1 MNRRTFLWAGALFGA
16 FSLSPTLVFA
26 SEGQTSVALVETFH
40 SALLSSMK
48 SAAET
53 GVKQRFKLLSPIVGE
68 SFHAGLMIQVA
79 SGSYWRKASETQHD
93 ALTAAFSKL
102 SAATYAAQFDG
113 YDGQSFETLGHKPG
127 PQKTIL
133 VETQILNPGSGNVAL
148 TYVTRKIRGRW
159 RIIDVLVD
167 TGISELAR
175 KRSEYRGILKS
186 GGVDG
191 LVNLLD
197 TKSRALLTD

>member
-1 MNRRTFLWAGALFGA
+1 MNRRTFLWTGALFGA
-16 FSLSPTLVFA
+16 FSLSPAVALA
-26 SEGQTSVALVETFH
+26 SEGQTSVNLVEAFH
-40 SALLSSMK
+40 AALLSSMK
-48 SAAET
+48 SAAEI
-53 GVKQRFKLLSPIVGE
+53 GVKQRFDTLSPIIGA

-79 SGSYWRKASETQHD
+79 SGSYWRKASETQHA
-93 ALTAAFSKL
+93 ALIAAFSKL

-113 YDGQSFETLGHKPG
+113 YDGQSFKTLGHKPG

-133 VETQILNPGSGNVAL
+133 VETQIINPGNSNVAL
-148 TYVTRKIRGRW
+148 TYVTRKIQGQW

-175 KRSEYRGILKS
+175 KRSEYRGVLRS

-191 LVNLLD
+191 LVRLLN
-197 TKSRALLTD
+197 TKSTTLLTD